1 MAKLTKS
8 ELEMLGFATE
18 NENKKSVVNTNNSYE
33 VPSHHEAPA
42 RPSFAAVPRRVVIL
56 TDELVGTF
64 VKVGNEI
71 GMIDG
76 FYPNI
81 GRYGFVTSNEKDQS
95 WAGRLVNREKIE
107 PLKDIAAAKRAAKQY
122 YDWEAE
128 HLQNRMAMNSGN
140 ITKLVDLLSEVAYW
154 QERLA

>member
-18 NENKKSVVNTNNSYE
+18 NEQSVVNNNSYE
-33 VPSHHEAPA
+33 VPSRPVHEAPV
-42 RPSFAAVPRRVVIL
+42 RPSFTAVPRRVVIL

-64 VKVGNEI
+64 VRVGDEI

-76 FYPNI
+76 YYPNI

-128 HLQNRMAMNSGN
+128 HLSNRMAMNSVN

-154 QERLA
+154 QQRLA